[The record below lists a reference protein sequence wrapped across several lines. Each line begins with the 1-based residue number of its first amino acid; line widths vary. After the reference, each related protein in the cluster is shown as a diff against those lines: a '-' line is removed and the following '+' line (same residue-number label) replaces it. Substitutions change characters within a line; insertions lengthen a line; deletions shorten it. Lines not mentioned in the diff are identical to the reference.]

1 MGDDHVIITHL
12 LHLILMDSGHT
23 VRIVSC
29 FQMVYVS
36 FSHLHLIAL
45 IVLSPQV
52 RKCSDEHWK
61 QKSVE

>member
-1 MGDDHVIITHL
+1 
-12 LHLILMDSGHT
+12 MDSGHT

-52 RKCSDEHWK
+52 RKCSDEYWK